1 MFVRL
6 VHKIAIYVS
15 KNKFVYRVIL
25 TSLFKEMSANHVEV
39 NWMDV

>member
-15 KNKFVYRVIL
+15 KNKFVYHVIL
-25 TSLFKEMSANHVEV
+25 TNLFKEINANHVEV
-39 NWMDV
+39 N